1 VGWRLKGERKMS
13 LFEIVLGFVLTTM
26 IGFVF
31 VSPIYL
37 LEKYIVLSILDKYI
51 NNVILKVIAV
61 VAVNVL
67 FFLVGFAI
75 IFCVYGYKCG

>member
-31 VSPIYL
+31 VFPIYL
-37 LEKYIVLSILDKYI
+37 LEKYIVLRTLDEYI
-51 NNVILKVIAV
+51 DNVILKAIAV

-75 IFCVYGYKCG
+75 IFSVYGYKCG

>member
-1 VGWRLKGERKMS
+1 MS

-26 IGFVF
+26 IGFVA

-37 LEKYIVLSILDKYI
+37 IEKYIVFSTLNEYI
-51 NNVILKVIAV
+51 DNVILKAIAV

-75 IFCVYGYKCG
+75 IFSVYKCG

>member
-1 VGWRLKGERKMS
+1 MS

-26 IGFVF
+26 IGFVLVF
-31 VSPIYL
+31 PIYL
-37 LEKYIVLSILDKYI
+37 VEKYIVLSILDEYI
-51 NNVILKVIAV
+51 DNVILKTIAV

-75 IFCVYGYKCG
+75 IFSVYGYKC

>member
-1 VGWRLKGERKMS
+1 MS

-31 VSPIYL
+31 VFPIYL
-37 LEKYIVLSILDKYI
+37 LEKYIVLSILDEYI
-51 NNVILKVIAV
+51 DNVILKAIAV

-75 IFCVYGYKCG
+75 IFSVYGYKC

>member
-1 VGWRLKGERKMS
+1 MS

-26 IGFVF
+26 IGFVLVF
-31 VSPIYL
+31 SIYL
-37 LEKYIVLSILDKYI
+37 VEKYIVLSILDEYI
-51 NNVILKVIAV
+51 DSVILKAIAV

-75 IFCVYGYKCG
+75 IFSVYGYKC

>member
-1 VGWRLKGERKMS
+1 MS

-31 VSPIYL
+31 VFPIYL
-37 LEKYIVLSILDKYI
+37 LEKYIVLRTLDKYI
-51 NNVILKVIAV
+51 DNVILKAIAT
-61 VAVNVL
+61 VAVNAF

-75 IFCVYGYKCG
+75 IFSIYGYKCG

>member
-1 VGWRLKGERKMS
+1 MS

-26 IGFVF
+26 IGFVS

-37 LEKYIVLSILDKYI
+37 LEKYIVLSTLDKYI
-51 NNVILKVIAV
+51 DNVILKAIAV

-67 FFLVGFAI
+67 FFLVGFVV
-75 IFCVYGYKCG
+75 IFVVYGYRCG

>member
-1 VGWRLKGERKMS
+1 MS

-31 VSPIYL
+31 VFPIYL
-37 LEKYIVLSILDKYI
+37 LEKYIVLSILDEYI
-51 NNVILKVIAV
+51 DNVILKAIAV

-75 IFCVYGYKCG
+75 IFCVYGYKC

>member
-1 VGWRLKGERKMS
+1 MS

-31 VSPIYL
+31 VFPIYL
-37 LEKYIVLSILDKYI
+37 LEKYIFFSTLDKYI
-51 NNVILKVIAV
+51 DNVILKAIAV

-75 IFCVYGYKCG
+75 IFSVYGYKC

>member
-1 VGWRLKGERKMS
+1 MS

-26 IGFVF
+26 IGFVLVF
-31 VSPIYL
+31 LIYL
-37 LEKYIVLSILDKYI
+37 VEKYIVLSILDEYI
-51 NNVILKVIAV
+51 DNVILKAIAV

-75 IFCVYGYKCG
+75 IFSVYGYKC

>member
-1 VGWRLKGERKMS
+1 MS

-26 IGFVF
+26 IGFVS

-37 LEKYIVLSILDKYI
+37 LEKYIVFSTLDEYI
-51 NNVILKVIAV
+51 DNVILKAIAV

-67 FFLVGFAI
+67 FFLVGFVV
-75 IFCVYGYKCG
+75 IFVVYGYRCG

>member
-1 VGWRLKGERKMS
+1 MS

-26 IGFVF
+26 IGFVLVF
-31 VSPIYL
+31 SIYL
-37 LEKYIVLSILDKYI
+37 VEKYIVLGILDEYI
-51 NNVILKVIAV
+51 DNVILKAIAV

-75 IFCVYGYKCG
+75 IFSVYGYKC

>member
-1 VGWRLKGERKMS
+1 MS

-31 VSPIYL
+31 VFPIYL
-37 LEKYIVLSILDKYI
+37 LEKYIVLGTLEKYI
-51 NNVILKVIAV
+51 DNITLKAIAV

>member
-1 VGWRLKGERKMS
+1 MS

-37 LEKYIVLSILDKYI
+37 IEKYIVLSTLDEYI
-51 NNVILKVIAV
+51 DNVILKAIAT

-67 FFLVGFAI
+67 FFLVGFVV
-75 IFCVYGYKCG
+75 IFVIYGYR

>member
-1 VGWRLKGERKMS
+1 MS

-26 IGFVF
+26 IGFVLVF
-31 VSPIYL
+31 PIYL
-37 LEKYIVLSILDKYI
+37 VEKYIVLSILDEDI
-51 NNVILKVIAV
+51 DNVILKAIAV

-75 IFCVYGYKCG
+75 IFSVYKCG

>member
-1 VGWRLKGERKMS
+1 MS

-31 VSPIYL
+31 VFPIYL
-37 LEKYIVLSILDKYI
+37 LEKYIVLRILDKYI
-51 NNVILKVIAV
+51 DNVILKAIAV
-61 VAVNVL
+61 VAVNVV

-75 IFCVYGYKCG
+75 IFSVYGYKCG

>member
-1 VGWRLKGERKMS
+1 MS

-31 VSPIYL
+31 VFPIYL
-37 LEKYIVLSILDKYI
+37 FEKYIVLSSLDEYTD
-51 NNVILKVIAV
+51 NVILKTIAV
-61 VAVNVL
+61 VAVNAL

-75 IFCVYGYKCG
+75 IFSVYGYKC

>member
-1 VGWRLKGERKMS
+1 MS

-31 VSPIYL
+31 VFPIYL
-37 LEKYIVLSILDKYI
+37 IEKYIVLSILDKYI
-51 NNVILKVIAV
+51 DDVILKAIAV

-75 IFCVYGYKCG
+75 IFSVYGYKC

>member
-1 VGWRLKGERKMS
+1 MS

-31 VSPIYL
+31 VFPIYL
-37 LEKYIVLSILDKYI
+37 LEKYIVLRTLDEYI
-51 NNVILKVIAV
+51 DNVILKAIAV

-75 IFCVYGYKCG
+75 IFSVYGYKCG

>member
-1 VGWRLKGERKMS
+1 MS

-37 LEKYIVLSILDKYI
+37 IEKYIVLSTLDEYI
-51 NNVILKVIAV
+51 DNVILKAIAA
-61 VAVNVL
+61 VAINVL
-67 FFLVGFAI
+67 FFLVGFVV
-75 IFCVYGYKCG
+75 IFVVYGYRCG

>member
-1 VGWRLKGERKMS
+1 MS

-31 VSPIYL
+31 VFPIYL

-51 NNVILKVIAV
+51 DNVILKAIAV
-61 VAVNVL
+61 VAINVL

-75 IFCVYGYKCG
+75 IFSVYGYKC

>member
-1 VGWRLKGERKMS
+1 MS

-37 LEKYIVLSILDKYI
+37 IEKYIVLRALDKYI
-51 NNVILKVIAV
+51 DNVILKVIAA
-61 VAVNVL
+61 VAINVL
-67 FFLVGFAI
+67 FFLVGFVV
-75 IFCVYGYKCG
+75 IFVVYGYRCE

>member
-1 VGWRLKGERKMS
+1 MGRRLKGERKMS

-26 IGFVF
+26 IGFVLVF
-31 VSPIYL
+31 PIYL
-37 LEKYIVLSILDKYI
+37 VEKYIVLSILDEYI
-51 NNVILKVIAV
+51 DNVILKAIAV

-75 IFCVYGYKCG
+75 IFSVYGYKC